1 MKTNHQKTS
10 TALRFALCFK
20 KLTATATFLKSIAYL
35 IIITFFT
42 DKAYCADGD
51 KWVVNVFCQH
61 VVFNI
66 KPISAS
72 DSISISPQL
81 FDNAYRLIKSSDGRS
96 VYNDTIYF
104 QPRNGHEKIL
114 NLGLEIDQD
123 FPMSFDNF
131 GITTGTF
138 HITRGIG
145 SHVGTFRCQ
154 KSPVGAFDGTF
165 NIIELTGIL
174 VEKGRK
180 IYGTLT
186 SSESVNGE
194 TVYMVLGDG
203 KGQSSFWNFPGRTYV
218 SDFPSTPKLNIFIP
232 DAPRTTAY
240 ANFYGSATQIPS
252 GASGLG
258 LSVQISE
265 KPNGPWVSI
274 LNITNSLPKIYTNQ
288 FYRILIK

>member
-1 MKTNHQKTS
+1 MKTNILKKS
-10 TALRFALCFK
+10 PALRFALCSK
-20 KLTATATFLKSIAYL
+20 QISAITLFLKSLAYF

-42 DKAYCADGD
+42 DKAYSADGD
-51 KWVVNVFCQH
+51 KWVANVFCQH

-72 DSISISPQL
+72 DSILISPQL
-81 FDNAYRLIKSSDGRS
+81 FNNAYRLIKTSDGRS
-96 VYNDTIYF
+96 VHNDTMYF

-114 NLGLEIDQD
+114 DLGIDIDQD

-165 NIIELTGIL
+165 QIIELSGIL
-174 VEKGRK
+174 VEKSRK

-186 SSESVNGE
+186 SSEPVNGE
-194 TVYMVLGDG
+194 IVYMVLGDG

-218 SDFPSTPKLNIFIP
+218 SDFPSTPNLNIYIP
-232 DAPRTTAY
+232 DAPLTTAY
-240 ANFYGSATQIPS
+240 ASFYGSTTKIPS
-252 GASGLG
+252 GASGFG